1 MIYEVKN
8 IELDYSKIDVAK
20 PQNAPYAPYMQVF
33 VPNLSGDVQKYN
45 VGTRPTVLVLPGG
58 GYSFTS
64 ERESEPI
71 AMRFLARGCNV
82 CILHYT
88 VEDTPFPVA
97 MLEALTAIRYIREN
111 LTAWQGAADRVYVC
125 GFSAGGHL
133 AASVGV
139 YWDKEIS
146 QNYFGDTEAV
156 RPNGLILSYP
166 VITSDPA
173 LTHER
178 SIQKLLGGRQDETL
192 RDMFSLE
199 KHVTESTPPA
209 FLWTTFEDG
218 LVPFENTMLFASA
231 LQKLHIPFELH
242 VFEKGPHGGATGD
255 KVTCIQKHRYGAWLD
270 LACDWC
276 WDTRLVPK
284 KST

>member
-1 MIYEVKN
+1 MTYEVKN
-8 IELDYSKIDVAK
+8 IELDYTKIDVPK
-20 PQNAPYAPYMQVF
+20 PTGAPYAPYMKVF
-33 VPNLSGDVQKYN
+33 VPNLEGDVQKYN

-64 ERESEPI
+64 EREAEPI
-71 AMRFLARGCNV
+71 AMRFLSRGFNV

-88 VEDTPFPVA
+88 VENTPFPIA
-97 MLEALTAIRYIREN
+97 MLEALTAIQYIREN
-111 LTAWQGAADRVYVC
+111 LSAWQGAADKVYVC

-139 YWDKEIS
+139 YWDQEIS
-146 QNYFGDTEAV
+146 KNYFGDTEQV

-166 VITSDPA
+166 LITSEEPF
-173 LTHER
+173 THEW
-178 SIQKLLGGRQDETL
+178 SMQKLLGGRQDETL
-192 RDMFSLE
+192 REMFSLE
-199 KHVTESTPPA
+199 KQVTESTPPT
-209 FLWTTFEDG
+209 FLWTTFEDA
-218 LVPFENTMLFASA
+218 LVPCENSMLFASA
-231 LQKLHIPFELH
+231 LRKFGIPFELH

-255 KVTCIQKHRYGAWLD
+255 KVTCMENHRFGAWLD

-276 WDTRLVPK
+276 MDTRLSPK

>member
-1 MIYEVKN
+1 MICEIRN
-8 IELDYSKIDVAK
+8 IELDYTKINLAEPK
-20 PQNAPYAPYMQVF
+20 NRPYTPYMKVF
-33 VPNLSGDVQKYN
+33 VPNLEGDVKKYN

-64 ERESEPI
+64 EREAEPV
-71 AMRFLARGCNV
+71 AMRFLSRGCNV
-82 CILHYT
+82 CILHYSIL
-88 VEDTPFPVA
+88 DTPFPIA
-97 MLEALTAIRYIREN
+97 MLEALSAIQYIRHN
-111 LTAWQGAADRVYVC
+111 LSAWQGAADKVYLC

-146 QNYFGDTEAV
+146 KNYFGDTETV

-166 VITSDPA
+166 VITSDPT
-173 LTHER
+173 LTHEG
-178 SIQKLLGGRQDETL
+178 SVKNLLGGRTDPAL
-192 RDMFSLE
+192 RDTLSLE
-199 KHVTESTPPA
+199 KHVTDSTPPT
-209 FLWTTFEDG
+209 FLWTTFADDLG
-218 LVPFENTMLFASA
+218 PCENTMLVASA
-231 LQKLHIPFELH
+231 LMKHKIPFELH

-255 KVTCIQKHRYGAWLD
+255 KVSCINNHRFGAWID

-276 WDTRLVPK
+276 ADTRLPPK